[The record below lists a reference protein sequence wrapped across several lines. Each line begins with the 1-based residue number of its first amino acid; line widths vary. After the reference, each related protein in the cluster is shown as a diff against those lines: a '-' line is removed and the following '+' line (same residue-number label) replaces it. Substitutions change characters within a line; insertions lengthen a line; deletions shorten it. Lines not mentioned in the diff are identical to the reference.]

1 MKKLLQAADWVR
13 LPVHTAVYSVQ
24 TIYSAGY
31 VFLDR
36 AYFYLEPA
44 SKGVVWVWISPRDK
58 SVDPEVLAR
67 EFYQE
72 LLNYAHYFI
81 SLRSNGDQVRLLLQ
95 RALFSAAPSLVKEAE
110 EREIQQL
117 IKELEQED
125 VSSAKK
131 KPARKPPVSV

>member
-1 MKKLLQAADWVR
+1 MKKLLQTAGWIR
-13 LPVHTAVYSVQ
+13 LPVQTAVYPVQ

-36 AYFYLEPA
+36 AYFYLQPDGKNA
-44 SKGVVWVWISPRDK
+44 VSVWISPKKKTD
-58 SVDPEVLAR
+58 DLELLAK

-81 SLRSNGDQVRLLLQ
+81 SLKSNGDHVRLLLQ

-125 VSSAKK
+125 LSASKK
-131 KPARKPPVSV
+131 KQSRKSPAAA